1 MKLNNQIIIAV
12 DGHSSCGKSTFA
24 KQIAQKLNYIYIDS
38 GAMYRAVAYYAIKNN
53 LVQEKHILVEE
64 LIKQLPDIHIR
75 FQRNPDG
82 DLETL
87 LNNENIEEH
96 IRGVAVSELVSEV
109 SKIKEVRAYLVKLQ
123 QEMGQHKGIVMDG
136 RDIGTVVFPEAEIKL
151 FMTAQPEVRAKR
163 RYDELIA
170 KGIDV
175 SFESILKNVLERDY
189 NDSNRKE
196 SPLIQAEDA
205 VVLDNSNMTIEDQM
219 PWLLDVFKNKN
230 LID

>member
-64 LIKQLPDIHIR
+64 LIKQLPDIHIL

>member
-170 KGIDV
+170 KGD
-175 SFESILKNVLERDY
+175 
-189 NDSNRKE
+189 
-196 SPLIQAEDA
+196 
-205 VVLDNSNMTIEDQM
+205 
-219 PWLLDVFKNKN
+219 
-230 LID
+230 